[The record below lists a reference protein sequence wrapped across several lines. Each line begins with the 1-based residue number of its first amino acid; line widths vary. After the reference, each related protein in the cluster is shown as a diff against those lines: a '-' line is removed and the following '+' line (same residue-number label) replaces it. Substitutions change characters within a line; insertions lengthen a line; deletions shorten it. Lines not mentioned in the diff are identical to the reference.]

1 MAGDWQ
7 VHENRYVQ
15 TGTKPLTERDVR
27 ANVEGAVALRNAA
40 PALLAVAR
48 AALAAHPEPGFTRYS
63 CNGALDSALADLAD
77 AVLGQEECDVCS
89 YPPSASHHS
98 DRRAKGFHPFIPP
111 GDLMRPAVA
120 GPEEEPKP

>member
-1 MAGDWQ
+1 MPRAEEAIARLEAAERAMAGDWQ

-77 AVLGQEECDVCS
+77 AVLGTEEQGRSTFV
-89 YPPSASHHS
+89 
-98 DRRAKGFHPFIPP
+98 G
-111 GDLMRPAVA
+111 
-120 GPEEEPKP
+120 